1 MSLFGTA
8 IGAGILF
15 LPIAIGTNGV
25 LSLLIMALLAYPLTH
40 YSHKLLAKF
49 IYSSEGLDD
58 ITKVSDNTF
67 GSKIGFM
74 VTISYFLEIFIVLL
88 LYTVALVNTCDLI
101 LSSNFGINESNR
113 VLISFV
119 VVSFLMFII
128 SMGLDIVLK
137 IISYLVFLFIFT
149 IFVLSIYMM
158 QFYNGGIFNDFN
170 LGSVDLSQIFKSF
183 IYVIPIMI
191 FAFNHV
197 AIISSMVIN
206 QKKEQKKIASKNID
220 KILRNS
226 HILMDFVVLFFLFS
240 CSFVFNVSELNE
252 ANSKI

>member
-1 MSLFGTA
+1 
-8 IGAGILF
+8 
-15 LPIAIGTNGV
+15 
-25 LSLLIMALLAYPLTH
+25 MALLAYPLTH

-49 IYSSEGLDD
+49 IYSSEGLDA

-137 IISYLVFLFIFT
+137 IISYLI
-149 IFVLSIYMM
+149 
-158 QFYNGGIFNDFN
+158 
-170 LGSVDLSQIFKSF
+170 
-183 IYVIPIMI
+183 
-191 FAFNHV
+191 
-197 AIISSMVIN
+197 
-206 QKKEQKKIASKNID
+206 
-220 KILRNS
+220 
-226 HILMDFVVLFFLFS
+226 
-240 CSFVFNVSELNE
+240 
-252 ANSKI
+252 